1 MKSATPKRG
10 RATPKVPPT
19 HIAPTPDQALAPKR
33 VDVLEDAPHLL
44 ESTLA
49 NAVLHNPSSMS
60 LRLDLANFLIAQ
72 NRDRDASVVLRN
84 ALLEFPEH
92 CLMMLKLGEILH
104 QYPAFQDEAIE
115 LFQRVISSNSKMVAA
130 YRPLAWT
137 LAQRGRNE
145 EAITTLRAWCTAAP
159 QDPVAAHLLA
169 AYAQVSVPDRASDAF
184 VAQTFDQ
191 AAGHFDTHLRDVL
204 EYRAPEALGR
214 HLSALLP
221 ASAKGSLH
229 VLDMGCGTGL
239 SAAVLKPWAQHLTGV
254 DLSSGML
261 DKAGERGAYDVLV
274 AAELT
279 AYLDQKN
286 LGVERFDLLFAA
298 DTLVY
303 FGRLEAVMANAF
315 TALRPGGWVAFTV
328 EHLST
333 IANDP
338 KSKHMLDKTGRYR
351 HSEAYIKSVL
361 CDVGFLEPKIILDQ
375 VRLELDV
382 PQIALV
388 VAAMKPSKVT

>member
-1 MKSATPKRG
+1 MKPATPKR
-10 RATPKVPPT
+10 RRPTPKVVPT
-19 HIAPTPDQALAPKR
+19 PVALTPDQAVVQPR

-44 ESTLA
+44 ESKLA
-49 NAVLHNPSSMS
+49 NAVLYNPSSMS

-92 CLMMLKLGEILH
+92 CLMMFTLGEILH
-104 QYPAFQDEAIE
+104 LYPAFQDEAIE
-115 LFQRVISSNSKMVAA
+115 LFRRVISINSMMVAA

-137 LAQRGRNE
+137 LARCGRNE
-145 EAITTLRAWCTAAP
+145 EAITALRAWCAAAP
-159 QDPVAAHLLA
+159 QDAVALHLLA
-169 AYAQVSVPDRASDAF
+169 AYAQDSVPDGASDAF

-191 AAGHFDTHLRDVL
+191 AAGHFDTQLRDVL

-261 DKAGERGAYDVLV
+261 AKARERGAYDELLT
-274 AAELT
+274 AELT
-279 AYLDQKN
+279 AFLDQKN
-286 LGVERFDLLFAA
+286 LGVARFDFLFGA
-298 DTLVY
+298 DTLIY

-333 IANDP
+333 MANDP
-338 KSKHMLDKTGRYR
+338 TSKYKLDKTGRYK
-351 HSEAYIKSVL
+351 HSEEYVKSVL
-361 CDVGFLEPKIILDQ
+361 CDAGFLSPHIILDQ

-388 VAAMKPSKVT
+388 VAAMKPT